1 MAHYYEFI
9 IHGDDRELTAYLTGY
24 GAAGGVG
31 RVLFAEES
39 GFKVKGLR
47 ERLKHHGEVRH
58 VICDASHR
66 SRVHAALE
74 AAAPRYQF
82 EIKEE
87 RKIERAYFHFEFETP
102 SRKVAD
108 RIKKVFAGL
117 PTGVVVTDYAPEEI
131 IDPKA
136 TSAELYSPEHEYV
149 FRGEGVIEGDVFGVI
164 DARAT
169 LCDIEFTSC
178 DEIEVHHTV

>member
-1 MAHYYEFI
+1 MAHYYEII

-31 RVLFAEES
+31 RLIFAEEA
-39 GFKVKGLR
+39 GFKVKELR
-47 ERLKHHGEVRH
+47 ERIKHHGEVRH
-58 VICDASHR
+58 VISDAAHR
-66 SRVHAALE
+66 SRLHAALE
-74 AAAPRYQF
+74 AAAPRYHF

-102 SRKVAD
+102 SRGVAD
-108 RIKKVFAGL
+108 SIKKVFGRLPAGV
-117 PTGVVVTDYAPEEI
+117 TVTDYSPEEI

-136 TSAELYSPEHEYV
+136 SSAELYAPEHEYV

-164 DARAT
+164 DAHAA
-169 LCDIEFTSC
+169 LADIEFTRC
-178 DEIEVHHTV
+178 DEIEVHHAA